1 MEYAISVDPG
11 KDTTKCIGRMFGST
25 TDKKTSFST
34 KFYDLK
40 NGDVELDGN
49 SSLVS
54 YEYNDFIIGEQGEI
68 YDTSTSKT
76 TILHKMAIYTAI
88 TRVINPDDYNP
99 DIILTVGCPTTIFK
113 NKNSKEE
120 YREFIKD
127 NPNVIINGKK
137 YSFNFKKIIIKCEG
151 SGIVYLKP
159 EVFVS
164 QRAAV
169 LDIGGRNMNFGVYEN
184 RIPVPSTLFSN
195 NFGATKLQS
204 MVQEELNIMLG
215 LDCDLHTAKTA
226 IEYGGIFINGKMNN
240 QSSMIVSEQIEKYV
254 DQCIIKP
261 IEERNIS
268 VSFMPVMAIG
278 GTSSIILDQLKERM
292 PQVIIPSF
300 TATMEDF
307 QWANVRGFD
316 IVCKVKAGMLN
327 G

>member
-11 KDTTKCIGRMFGST
+11 KDTTKCIGRLFGST
-25 TDKKTSFST
+25 TDITTDFST

-40 NGDVELDGN
+40 NGDVEVQGN
-49 SSLVS
+49 SNQVS
-54 YEYNDFIIGEQGEI
+54 YEDQDFIIGEQGEI

-76 TILHKMAIYTAI
+76 TILHKMAIYNAI
-88 TRVINPDDYNP
+88 ARVISKDEITPE
-99 DIILTVGCPTTIFK
+99 IILTVGCPTTIFK
-113 NKNSKEE
+113 NKKLKEE
-120 YREFIKD
+120 YREFIKY
-127 NPNVIINGKK
+127 NPSVIIDGKEH
-137 YSFNFKKIIIKCEG
+137 YFNFKKIIIKCEG

-159 EVFVS
+159 EIFVS
-164 QRAAV
+164 QRVAV

-215 LDCDLHTAKTA
+215 IDCDLPTAKAA
-226 IEYGGIFINGKMNN
+226 IEFGGVFINGKMNN
-240 QSSMIVSEQIEKYV
+240 ESSFIVNDQIEKYV
-254 DQCIIKP
+254 DQFIVKP

-268 VSFMPVMAIG
+268 ISFMPVIAIG
-278 GTSSIILDQLKERM
+278 GTSSLILDHLKERI
-292 PQVIIPSF
+292 PQIIIPSF
-300 TATMEDF
+300 SSSLEDF

-316 IVCKVKAGMLN
+316 IVCKVKAGMIN